1 MTEPHL
7 LKRLLVLLHTVV
19 IIIGTV
25 ISTFIFA
32 VLAILVSFFSKNGD
46 GVHQVARVWGR
57 SIRSTCAIIKAISI
71 FRYC

>member
-32 VLAILVSFFSKNGD
+32 VLAILVSFFSKN
-46 GVHQVARVWGR
+46 R
-57 SIRSTCAIIKAISI
+57 
-71 FRYC
+71 